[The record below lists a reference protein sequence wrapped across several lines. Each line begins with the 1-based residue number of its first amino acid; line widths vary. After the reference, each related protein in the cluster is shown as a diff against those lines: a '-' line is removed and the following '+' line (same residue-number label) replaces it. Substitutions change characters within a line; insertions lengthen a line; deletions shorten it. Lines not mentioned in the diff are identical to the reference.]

1 LGDRPFYFKGYVI
14 RMEKPAKLLAFA
26 LLLLLVSCTSST
38 TPDDPNTG
46 PPDNTDPVY
55 TLQDLKDAHLRG
67 ECWTAINGNVYNIT
81 AFVDQH
87 PGGNI
92 ISEDCGMDATTL
104 FETRPMGTGT
114 PHSGNAREIL
124 APYYIGKF
132 RGN

>member
-1 LGDRPFYFKGYVI
+1 
-14 RMEKPAKLLAFA
+14 MEKPAIALAIV
-26 LLLLLVSCTSST
+26 LLLLLARCTSST
-38 TPDDPNTG
+38 TPDGTNTD
-46 PPDNTDPVY
+46 PPDNTDPIY
-55 TLQDLKDAHLRG
+55 TLQDLEDARLRG

-92 ISEDCGMDATTL
+92 ISEDCGKDSTTL

-124 APYYIGKF
+124 AAYYIGRF